1 VSGKLNLIDLAGH
14 IYTIPTQNWPRFG

>member
-14 IYTIPTQNWPRFG
+14 LYTIPTQNWPRFG